1 MGVNE
6 DIFAEIICRLSAI
19 LKIVPEIVELDLNPL
34 LGTPGKVIAVDS
46 RVKIEYSK
54 N

>member
-6 DIFAEIICRLSAI
+6 DIFAEIICRLSAL

-34 LGTPGKVIAVDS
+34 LGTPEMVCAVDA
-46 RVKIEYSK
+46 RIKIEH
-54 N
+54 